1 MDDSISSVLQ
11 TVNVKVCPESFVAVN
26 THTAEFSNLGGAFS
40 FNDEEG
46 TVQDEMPLVSF
57 SLEAPKSPFSFSSD
71 VLRKRPD
78 AVKRLFSVIDDR
90 DALVKMAE
98 ELEDVHCEG
107 EAEVILACK
116 LVKPLVGYCYPSK
129 HAKSATLYDETDL
142 ELHDLGMGEARCWHG
157 YADLVAS
164 PTPHFEDSDSSEV
177 PTFITTDKSMS
188 ELPGDAIFLPK
199 SFITVAAQNNSLL
212 FLAFS

>member
-1 MDDSISSVLQ
+1 MTIDSISSVLQ
-11 TVNVKVCPESFVAVN
+11 TVNVKVCPKSFDAVN
-26 THTAEFSNLGGAFS
+26 THAAEFSNLGRAFHFS
-40 FNDEEG
+40 NEEG
-46 TVQDEMPLVSF
+46 TVQYEMPLVSF

-90 DALVKMAE
+90 DALAKMAE
-98 ELEDVHCEG
+98 ELEEVHCEG

-116 LVKPLVGYCYPSK
+116 LIKPLVGYCYPSK

-142 ELHDLGMGEARCWHG
+142 ELQDLGMGEEQCWHG

-164 PTPHFEDSDSSEV
+164 PTPHFEDSSEV
-177 PTFITTDKSMS
+177 STFITTDQSTGMS
-188 ELPGDAIFLPK
+188 LSQGDSISVWRL
-199 SFITVAAQNNSLL
+199 
-212 FLAFS
+212 